1 MFEDGFPAFSQGLGY
16 VCSLEANMFFFSPRK
31 FPWGQKFMSCQTVD
45 PEVVAKMDEAPC
57 LEVAA
62 RMRLSCFLMIIHES
76 YKDPLLRE
84 SCTNCVYILICI
96 HTLWIYVYYTFKYT
110 HTYLRI

>member
-45 PEVVAKMDEAPC
+45 PEVVAKMDEAP
-57 LEVAA
+57 
-62 RMRLSCFLMIIHES
+62 
-76 YKDPLLRE
+76 LRSGGADE
-84 SCTNCVYILICI
+84 TELFFDDYS
-96 HTLWIYVYYTFKYT
+96 
-110 HTYLRI
+110 